1 MQMNSKN
8 SAQLAV
14 RSAQLIRVKQAMSG
28 NFTVYC
34 ALLTAYCALFLGCA
48 QIVTPDGGP
57 KDTQPPHA
65 VKYSPDSAAT
75 NFHGT
80 KIVIAFDEYIALN
93 DLNKQLII
101 SPAVKRRPEV
111 TIRKKDLVIQ
121 FKDTLEPNTTYSISF
136 GKSIRDI
143 TENNVLNNF
152 RYVFSTGPMIDS
164 LKCGGQI
171 INAHTLRGEKNV
183 LVMLYR
189 NTSDSVPYKEKPY
202 YYTRTD
208 DNGNFLMTNLA
219 AGGYKIFALADE
231 GEDYLFNSTDERIAF
246 SDSLLTLAG
255 DVDSIRMV
263 MFREKTTNQKLNKS
277 AQLSPG
283 RFRFEYN
290 LPIENPSVSFT
301 PALPETMESFVQYS
315 EFRDTIDI
323 WLNKIEIDS
332 AQFMIKSGATLL
344 DAVPMKL
351 DKPGAKKSPRAGTS
365 DSRTLLIQHNTM
377 GGKLMPGHKFTITGS
392 NPIRRIDTSR
402 IVFTHGRDTL
412 DPKIILSD
420 TRRQIKFNVPFPED
434 STYAVIIYPG
444 AFIDWFGQKNDT
456 LKSTFTVQP
465 ARQFGNLSIKI
476 PTLKDGNYL
485 LEVVDDKDR
494 VLRDTV
500 IHGAS
505 LCQFNLMAAGNYRIR
520 LIHDANG
527 DGRWTPGNYAEKKQP
542 ERVIYYNTTVRIRA
556 GWDMEV
562 VWNLE

>member
-1 MQMNSKN
+1 MKVKYSK
-8 SAQLAV
+8 QWAV
-14 RSAQLIRVKQAMSG
+14 RSSQFLFRSY
-28 NFTVYC
+28 TVYC

-57 KDTQPPHA
+57 KDTEPPHA
-65 VKYSPDSAAT
+65 IKYSPDSAAT

-80 KIVIAFDEYIALN
+80 KIVITFDEYIALN

-111 TIRKKDLVIQ
+111 TIRRKDLVIQ

-152 RYVFSTGPMIDS
+152 RYVFSTGPLIDS
-164 LKCGGQI
+164 LKCSGQI
-171 INAHTLRGEKNV
+171 VNAQTLRGEKNV

-189 NTSDSVPYKEKPY
+189 NTNDSVPYKEKPY

-219 AGGYKIFALADE
+219 AGKYKLFALADE

-246 SDSLLTLAG
+246 SDSLLTLDDDA
-255 DVDSIRMV
+255 DSIRMV
-263 MFREKTTNQKLNKS
+263 MFREKPTMQKLNKS

-290 LPIENPSVSFT
+290 LSVENPSVSYS

-323 WLNKIEIDS
+323 WLSRVEIDS
-332 AQFMIKSGATLL
+332 VQFIINSGATHL
-344 DAVPMKL
+344 DEVPMKL
-351 DKPGAKKSPRAGTS
+351 DKPGVKKSLRAGTT
-365 DSRTLLIQHNTM
+365 DSRTLRIQHNTI
-377 GGKLMPGHKFTITGS
+377 GGKLMPGHKFAVTGS

-402 IVFTHGRDTL
+402 IVFTRGLDTL
-412 DPKIILSD
+412 DPKLILSD
-420 TRRQIKFNVPFPED
+420 TRRNITFDVPFPED
-434 STYAVIIYPG
+434 SSYSVIIYPG

-456 LKSTFTVQP
+456 LKTTFTVQP

-485 LEVVDDKDR
+485 LEVVDEKDR

-527 DGRWTPGNYAEKKQP
+527 DGRWTAGNYPEKKQP
-542 ERVIYYNTTVRIRA
+542 ERVIYYNTSVRIRA
-556 GWDMEV
+556 GWDMDVE
-562 VWNLE
+562 WRME